1 MEPRPAFT
9 LGHLAAALGARLEGD
24 PDRVVTGV
32 APLEAA
38 GPDDIALVADARYAQ
53 AARASGA
60 GAFLAPEDVKD
71 LPAPTLKSRLPR
83 LALVELL
90 SLFHPRATVT
100 PGVDRTAVVA
110 SDARVAA
117 TASIGALS
125 VVESGAVIGDGVK
138 LFPLVFVGEGAEIG
152 DDSVLHPHVVVRER
166 VRLGRRVIVHAGAV
180 IGGDGFGYVFDG
192 SSHRKVPQ
200 VGTVIIEDD
209 VEIGASATVDRA
221 TLGATVVGRGTK
233 IDNLVMV
240 AHNVVI
246 GEDCVI
252 AAQTGIAGSSRL
264 GRRVVLGGQ
273 VGVAD
278 HVTIGD
284 GAMLGAQCGVISDVA
299 SGEKLFGTYGRPATE
314 FQRIWVAEARLPEL
328 LRRVRALERRVEA
341 MQAAAGGAGAGA
353 SP

>member
-9 LGHLAAALGARLEGD
+9 LGQLAAALGARLEGD

-38 GPDDIALVADARYAQ
+38 GPDDIALVADARYA
-53 AARASGA
+53 AAAHASRA

-83 LALVELL
+83 LTLVELL
-90 SLFHPRATVT
+90 SLFHPQASVT

-125 VVESGAVIGDGVK
+125 VVESGAVIGDGVRV
-138 LFPLVFVGEGAEIG
+138 FPLVFVGEGAEIG
-152 DDSVLHPHVVVRER
+152 DDSVLYPHVVVRER

-209 VEIGASATVDRA
+209 VEVGANATIDRA
-221 TLGATVVGRGTK
+221 TLGATVVRRGTK

-264 GRRVVLGGQ
+264 GRGVVTGGQ

-278 HVTIGD
+278 HVTVGD
-284 GAMLGAQCGVISDVA
+284 GAMLAAQTGVVIDVPA
-299 SGEKLFGTYGRPATE
+299 GEKIGGTYGRPMAE
-314 FQRIWVAEARLPEL
+314 FKRIWASEGRLPEL
-328 LRRVRALERRVEA
+328 VRRVRRLEQRLEALEGQQEE
-341 MQAAAGGAGAGA
+341 GGR
-353 SP
+353 